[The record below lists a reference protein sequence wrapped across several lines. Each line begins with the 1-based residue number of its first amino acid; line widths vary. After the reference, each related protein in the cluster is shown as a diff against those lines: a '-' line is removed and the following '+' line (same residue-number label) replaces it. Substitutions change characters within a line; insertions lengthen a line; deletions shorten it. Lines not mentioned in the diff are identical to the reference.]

1 VTLFVKAYNSDRFSF
16 EVYMAKARDFDEG
29 DFVSFRKKDETGKQ
43 IRKDAFMKKARI
55 VFLSRATGTK
65 LDQG

>member
-1 VTLFVKAYNSDRFSF
+1 
-16 EVYMAKARDFDEG
+16 MAKARDFDEG